1 MKYCQN
7 HLKYRL
13 IKKEL
18 YCYRYNSKK
27 GENKMSRMKKVDL
40 NCDLGESFGN
50 YKLGMDEQILPL
62 ITSANIACGF
72 HASDPV
78 VMSRTVKMAAES
90 GVAAGAHPGYQDLV
104 GFGRRNMN
112 VAPAEVTDIVMYQIG
127 ALEAFCRANGIAM
140 QHVKPHGAMY
150 NMAEKDDKLA
160 EAICRGIKAV
170 NPELILLGPGSGK
183 MVKAAK
189 ALGLKT
195 AGEVF
200 ADRAYME
207 DGTLVPRSQEG
218 AMITDEEEAVARV
231 LEMVQKGTVTAI
243 TGKKIAVQADS
254 ICVHGDGQKALLF
267 VQKIRSELEK
277 AGVVIVPMK
286 EVIVGES

>member
-1 MKYCQN
+1 
-7 HLKYRL
+7 
-13 IKKEL
+13 
-18 YCYRYNSKK
+18 
-27 GENKMSRMKKVDL
+27 
-40 NCDLGESFGN
+40 
-50 YKLGMDEQILPL
+50 
-62 ITSANIACGF
+62 
-72 HASDPV
+72 
-78 VMSRTVKMAAES
+78 MAAES

-170 NPELILLGPGSGK
+170 NQDLILLGPGSGK

-243 TGKKIAVQADS
+243 TGKKIEVQADS

-277 AGVVIVPMK
+277 AGVVIAPMK